1 MAITMKPNS
10 WQPSRASRLVI
21 SQERRPRGITRW
33 REDKHEESRRGDRK
47 FDHAR
52 ACNCRRRGGMMRR
65 NLCTTENAT
74 WSRPRRI
81 WRCNEGD
88 HHERATLVTENA
100 MKGSQDM
107 CDESKEAATRMT
119 GLQGPDA
126 RQRVAREDPEQSG
139 SQVRVSANG
148 EDGTHLPDSTCLNHH
163 GATSVWKM

>member
-1 MAITMKPNS
+1 M
-10 WQPSRASRLVI
+10 
-21 SQERRPRGITRW
+21 SQERPPRGITRW
-33 REDKHEESRRGDRK
+33 REDRHEESRRGDRRIRS
-47 FDHAR
+47 HSR
-52 ACNCRRRGGMMRR
+52 LRLSTRGNDKGK
-65 NLCTTENAT
+65 CTTEKAT
-74 WSRPRRI
+74 GSRPRRI
-81 WRCNEGD
+81 RRCNEGD
-88 HHERATLVTENA
+88 RHERATLVTENA

-119 GLQGPDA
+119 GLQGPGR